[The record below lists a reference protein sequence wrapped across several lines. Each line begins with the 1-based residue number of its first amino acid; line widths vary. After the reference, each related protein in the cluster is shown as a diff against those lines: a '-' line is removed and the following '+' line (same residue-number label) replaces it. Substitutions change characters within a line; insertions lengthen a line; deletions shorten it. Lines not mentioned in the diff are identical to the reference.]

1 MLCWTEIQITFWM
14 FPYKHPFAYITGQ
27 TRGLMYEAVKKCVTW
42 VQQVFFLLPITHVV
56 DLLRSLK
63 YNHEYPPPPPKVAV
77 HGKNGEWLQRF
88 TKDNVGKTSRV
99 FRVMSFMQQ
108 ITLSGAASRKQIVTQ
123 LIRSDLKED
132 EVMKLSCA
140 RVKQSV
146 ALQNWERIQFFED
159 NICWWT
165 WHSKQQLC
173 LVTSLK
179 PICNGMCLLLFMIS
193 TLLYLW
199 SFNKKNFQVEHLI
212 IGGTYAAR
220 NLHSR
225 ARHLPLSV
233 CCTAVLTSAMPWMV
247 PTTSDT
253 IPPSPTL
260 NVTLRPV
267 ANLLRH
273 AIAAISLCLC
283 AGTEL
288 FKLDG
293 GGVFLFS

>member
-146 ALQNWERIQFFED
+146 ALQNWERIQFFWGQHLLM
-159 NICWWT
+159 NMA
-165 WHSKQQLC
+165 QQ
-173 LVTSLK
+173 T
-179 PICNGMCLLLFMIS
+179 
-193 TLLYLW
+193 
-199 SFNKKNFQVEHLI
+199 
-212 IGGTYAAR
+212 AA
-220 NLHSR
+220 
-225 ARHLPLSV
+225 
-233 CCTAVLTSAMPWMV
+233 
-247 PTTSDT
+247 
-253 IPPSPTL
+253 
-260 NVTLRPV
+260 
-267 ANLLRH
+267 
-273 AIAAISLCLC
+273 
-283 AGTEL
+283 
-288 FKLDG
+288 
-293 GGVFLFS
+293 LFSDKPQTHLQRHVPPPLHDIYSLVFVKF